1 MLLNKELIP
10 LIESNIDN
18 MTNSEKEIAYYF
30 LKQEFIEENSIDYF
44 SNKLHV
50 SKATLTRFAKK
61 CGFSGFREFLYKYID
76 CLKDKESKTVY
87 KSLTRKVLLDYQEL
101 LNKNYS
107 IIDENQLERIK
118 DMVEKASRIYLY
130 GKGSS
135 GFALQEMKLRFM
147 RLGKAVDVIT
157 DEDMFLWNNLLL
169 DTNCLVIGATISGK
183 TKVILDSLRDAK
195 SKGGKAILMTTRH
208 YENDSIYCD
217 ELLLLPSNKF
227 LSHGNKISPQIP
239 ILLMT
244 DCLLSYYLDNPEIKE
259 HYNKTIIYKDEEF

>member
-1 MLLNKELIP
+1 MLSNKELIP

-18 MTNSEKEIAYYF
+18 MTSSEKEIAYYF
-30 LKQEFIEENSIDYF
+30 IKQEPVESMSINYF
-44 SNKLHV
+44 SEYLHV

-61 CGFSGFREFLYKYID
+61 CGFSGFREFLYKYTD
-76 CLKDKESKTVY
+76 CLKDKGSKTIS

-101 LNKNYS
+101 LTKNYS
-107 IIDENQLERIK
+107 IIDENQLDRIK
-118 DMVEKASRIYLY
+118 LMIDKASRVYLY

-135 GFALQEMKLRFM
+135 VFALQEMKLRFM
-147 RLGKAVDVIT
+147 RLGIVVEVIS

-169 DTNCLVIGATISGK
+169 DKTCLVIGATISGK
-183 TKVILDSLRDAK
+183 TKVVLESLSAAKKLGAK
-195 SKGGKAILMTTRH
+195 SILMTTRH
-208 YENDSIYCD
+208 YENDDIYCD

-244 DCLLSYYLDNPEIKE
+244 DCLLSYYLDNPYHKE
-259 HYNKTIIYKDEEF
+259 YYEKTIIHKEEQF

>member
-18 MTNSEKEIAYYF
+18 MTNSEKDVAYYF
-30 LKQEFIEENSIDYF
+30 LKQEFVEDNSIDYF
-44 SNKLHV
+44 SNHLHV

-76 CLKDKESKTVY
+76 SLKNKDSTNIHKT
-87 KSLTRKVLLDYQEL
+87 LTRKVLLDYQEL

-107 IIDENQLERIK
+107 IINEDQIDRVK
-118 DMVEKASRIYLY
+118 HMVENANRVYLY

-135 GFALQEMKLRFM
+135 VFALQEMKLRFM
-147 RLGKAVDVIT
+147 RLGIIVEVIS

-169 DTNCLVIGATISGK
+169 DDSCLVIGATISGE
-183 TKVILDSLRDAK
+183 TKVVLDSLKYAKKMGAK
-195 SKGGKAILMTTRH
+195 SVLMTTRH
-208 YENDSIYCD
+208 YENDNIYCD

-244 DCLLSYYLDNPEIKE
+244 DCLLSYFLDNPEIKE
-259 HYNKTIIYKDEEF
+259 HYNKTIIHKEEQV